1 MSPKPNKT
9 KVRGTQKA
17 AHLDETLSLV
27 PFTDDFAAGAF
38 KALLEELDF
47 VPKVIEIYRR
57 YELKEL
63 QEYRKYYIAPSGLRF
78 GQNFLRQEEFLL
90 KYLPDRLYQAT
101 DTLVI
106 EAIMFA
112 IGTPMRRSLAFDLYN
127 SIFVRRNA
135 SAPPLRDG
143 KNEKWGKPALVF
155 AIHSVLFTIKNFR
168 NVTLATVAKKINA
181 LPRKGVLKDKKRN
194 LTGKHLQKLLQEH
207 QLHWKVIK
215 RNYKSFLEEKS
226 RLQKTTK

>member
-1 MSPKPNKT
+1 MSPKPT
-9 KVRGTQKA
+9 KPKA
-17 AHLDETLSLV
+17 RRTKKARHPDENPPLV
-27 PFTDDFAAGAF
+27 PFTDDCAVGAF

-63 QEYRKYYIAPSGLRF
+63 QEYRKHYIAPSDLRF

-106 EAIMFA
+106 EALMFA
-112 IGTPMRRSLAFDLYN
+112 IGTPMRRLLAFDLYN
-127 SIFVRRNA
+127 SIFVQRNS

-143 KNEKWGKPALVF
+143 KNEKWGKPALLLAV
-155 AIHSVLFTIKNFR
+155 HSVLFTIKNFR
-168 NVTLATVAKKINA
+168 NVTLATIAKKINA
-181 LPRKGVLKDKKRN
+181 LPREGLLKGKKRN
-194 LTGKHLQKLLQEH
+194 LTGKHLQKLLQGH
-207 QLHWKVIK
+207 HIPWKVIK
-215 RNYKSFLEEKS
+215 MNYKSFIEEKS

>member
-1 MSPKPNKT
+1 MPTKT
-9 KVRGTQKA
+9 KARREKER
-17 AHLDETLSLV
+17 HPDEKPPLV

-57 YELKEL
+57 YALKEL
-63 QEYRKYYIAPSGLRF
+63 QEYRKYYIAPSDLKF

-90 KYLPDRLYQAT
+90 RYLPGRLYQAT

-127 SIFVRRNA
+127 SIFVRRNS

-143 KNEKWGKPALVF
+143 KNEKWGRPALVF

-181 LPRKGVLKDKKRN
+181 LPREGVLKDKKRN
-194 LTGKHLQKLLQEH
+194 LTGKHLQKLLKEH
-207 QLHWKVIK
+207 HLHWKVIK
-215 RNYKSFLEEKS
+215 MNYKSFIEEKS
-226 RLQKTTK
+226 RRQKTTK

>member
-1 MSPKPNKT
+1 MSPRPTKT
-9 KVRGTQKA
+9 KARRTKKA
-17 AHLDETLSLV
+17 RHPDEKPSLV

-38 KALLEELDF
+38 KALLEELNF

-63 QEYRKYYIAPSGLRF
+63 QEHRKNYITPSDLSF

-112 IGTPMRRSLAFDLYN
+112 TSAPMRRSLASDLYN

-143 KNEKWGKPALVF
+143 KNEKWGRPALLF

-181 LPRKGVLKDKKRN
+181 LPREGVLKDKKRN

-207 QLHWKVIK
+207 HLHWKIIK